1 MAIFNGKQIA
11 LQPTSEYQDQNKG
24 HLMNTLSQLQ
34 PNSLWQL
41 FEKICS
47 IPHPS
52 KHEQKISLW
61 IQDWAKDLGLAV
73 KEDDVGNLAIAKP
86 ATKGMEDRKGI
97 ILQAHMDMVPQKNND
112 TNHDFLVDPIRP
124 YIVTESDGD
133 WVTAQGTTLGADN
146 GVGLASALA
155 VLASDEIPH
164 GPLEVLVTIDEEAG
178 MTGAFG
184 LQPNWLEGDILINT
198 DSEQEGEVY
207 MGCAGGIDGSATF
220 DLNFDEVPYNYQAFN
235 LSISGLKGGH
245 SGVDI
250 HTGRANAN
258 KLLVRFLLDASNEFD
273 IRLTELN
280 GGSLRNAIPRE
291 ANASFV
297 VSNTH
302 VEPLKAALTQYL
314 TTIKTNL
321 SAIETDIDMLLI
333 SPEDFEQCWQKSIQS
348 RILRALNACP
358 NGVIRMSDDI
368 EGIVESSLNL
378 GVVQTRG
385 SKFNALALIRSL
397 HDDGR
402 VETQRTVQSVFE
414 LAGADITFSGA
425 YPGWKPNTDSAIMQT
440 VSETYQELF
449 DKTPAVMVIHAGLE
463 CGLFKTAYP
472 HWDMVS
478 IGPTIKF
485 PHSPDEKI
493 QISTVEQY
501 WQLLTAVLAKAPKK
515 S

>member
-1 MAIFNGKQIA
+1 MG
-11 LQPTSEYQDQNKG
+11 
-24 HLMNTLSQLQ
+24 TLSQLK
-34 PNSLWQL
+34 PTRLWQL

-52 KHEQKISLW
+52 KHEQQISAW
-61 IQDWAKDLGLAV
+61 IQSWAKDLGLSI
-73 KEDDVGNLAIAKP
+73 KEDAIGNLFIKKP
-86 ATKGMEDRKGI
+86 ATAGLEDRQGI

-112 TNHDFLVDPIRP
+112 TQHDFLTDAIKP
-124 YIVTESDGD
+124 YVIDSGD
-133 WVTAQGTTLGADN
+133 WVTAEGTTLGADN

-155 VLASDEIPH
+155 VLASDDIAH

-178 MTGAFG
+178 MSGAFG
-184 LQPNWLEGDILINT
+184 LEAGWLEGNILINT

-207 MGCAGGIDGSATF
+207 MGCAGGIDGTATF
-220 DLNFDEVPYNYQAFN
+220 GLTFDEVPADTQAFN

-258 KLLVRFLLDASNEFD
+258 KLLVRFLLDASNAFD
-273 IRLTELN
+273 LRLTELN

-297 VSNTH
+297 IPTEQV
-302 VEPLKAALTQYL
+302 VALKEHLATYL
-314 TTIKTNL
+314 ATIKTNL
-321 SAIETDIDMLLI
+321 NAVETDIDMLLI
-333 SPEDFEQCWQKSIQS
+333 SPEDFEQCWSEPIQS
-348 RILRALNACP
+348 QVLRALNACP

-378 GVVQTRG
+378 GVMRTRG
-385 SKFNALALIRSL
+385 KNFTALALIRSL

-402 VETQRTVQSVFE
+402 LETQRTVQSVFE
-414 LAGADITFSGA
+414 LADASIEFSGA
-425 YPGWKPNTDSAIMQT
+425 YPGWKPNPDSAIMKT
-440 VSETYQELF
+440 VSNTYQELF
-449 DKTPAVMVIHAGLE
+449 NKIPAVMVIHAGLE

-493 QISTVEQY
+493 EIATVEQY

-515 S
+515 QQL

>member
-1 MAIFNGKQIA
+1 M
-11 LQPTSEYQDQNKG
+11 S
-24 HLMNTLSQLQ
+24 TLSQLQ
-34 PNSLWQL
+34 PARLWQL

-52 KHEQKISLW
+52 KHEQKISAW
-61 IQDWAKDLGLAV
+61 IQSWATELGLSV
-73 KEDDVGNLAIAKP
+73 TEDTVGNLIIKKP
-86 ATKGMEDRKGI
+86 ATQGMENRKGV

-112 TNHDFLVDPIRP
+112 TEHDFLIDPIKP
-124 YIVTESDGD
+124 YVIETGD
-133 WVTAQGTTLGADN
+133 WVTAEGTTLGADN

-155 VLASDEIPH
+155 ILSSDDVAH

-184 LQPNWLEGDILINT
+184 LKAGLLDGEILINT

-207 MGCAGGIDGSATF
+207 MGCAGGIDGSASF
-220 DLNFDEVPYNYQAFN
+220 DLNFEATPADTQAFN

-258 KLLVRFLLDASNEFD
+258 KLLVRFLLDASQRFD

-297 VSNTH
+297 VAKSH
-302 VEPLKAALTQYL
+302 IEALKIAVTEYVATMRQ
-314 TTIKTNL
+314 NL
-321 SAIETDIDMLLI
+321 AAIETDISMLLI
-333 SPEDFEQCWQKSIQS
+333 SPEDFDECWTKPTQLQ
-348 RILRALNACP
+348 ILRALNACP

-378 GVVQTRG
+378 GVIRCKG
-385 SKFNALALIRSL
+385 KKFVAMTLIRSL

-402 VETQRTVQSVFE
+402 IDVQQMVQSVFD
-414 LAGADITFSGA
+414 LAGADIQFSGA
-425 YPGWKPNTDSAIMQT
+425 YPGWKPDTQSVIMT
-440 VSETYQELF
+440 IIRDTYKKLF
-449 DKTPAVMVIHAGLE
+449 NKVPEIMVIHAGLE

-472 HWDMVS
+472 NWDMAS
-478 IGPTIKF
+478 FGPTIKF

-493 QISTVEQY
+493 EIATVAQY
-501 WQLLTAVLAKAPKK
+501 WQLLVEVLANIPQK
-515 S
+515 

>member
-1 MAIFNGKQIA
+1 MSTLST
-11 LQPTSEYQDQNKG
+11 LQPA
-24 HLMNTLSQLQ
+24 
-34 PNSLWQL
+34 SLWQL

-61 IQDWAKDLGLAV
+61 IQQWAKELSISV
-73 KEDDVGNLAIAKP
+73 QEDAVGNLILKKP
-86 ATKGMEDRKGI
+86 ATAGMENRKGV
-97 ILQAHMDMVPQKNND
+97 ILQAHMDMVPQKNNNID
-112 TNHDFLVDPIRP
+112 HDFLVDSIKP
-124 YIVTESDGD
+124 YIVDDEEGT
-133 WVTAQGTTLGADN
+133 WVTAQDTTLGADN

-155 VLASDEIPH
+155 VLASNDIAH

-184 LQPNWLEGDILINT
+184 LEAGWLDGDILINT

-207 MGCAGGIDGSATF
+207 MGCAGGIDASVTF
-220 DLNFDEVPYNYQAFN
+220 DLSFEAVPQGWQAFN

-258 KLLVRFLLDASNEFD
+258 KLLIRFLSQADQQFD

-291 ANASFV
+291 AFASFV
-297 VSNTH
+297 IQNNKVDDFKT
-302 VEPLKAALTQYL
+302 ALADYL
-314 TTIKTNL
+314 STIKENL
-321 SAIETDIDMLLI
+321 KSIETGLEMLLI
-333 SPEDFEQCWQKSIQS
+333 APEEFEQMWTQATQS
-348 RILRALNACP
+348 KILSALNACP

-368 EGIVESSLNL
+368 DGIVETSLNV
-378 GVVQTRG
+378 GVIRPKG
-385 SKFNALALIRSL
+385 NKLSIMILIRSL

-402 VETQRTVQSVFE
+402 IQVEEMLTSLFS
-414 LAGADITFSGA
+414 LAGANITFSGG
-425 YPGWKPNTDSAIMQT
+425 YPGWKPDTSSPVMQL
-440 VSETYQELF
+440 VRDTYQELF
-449 DKTPAVMVIHAGLE
+449 NKIPEIMVIHAGLE

-472 HWDMVS
+472 DLDMVS
-478 IGPTIKF
+478 FGPTIKF

-493 QISTVEQY
+493 LVPTVDLY
-501 WQLLTAVLAKAPKK
+501 WQLLVKVLGNIQTK
-515 S
+515 

>member
-1 MAIFNGKQIA
+1 MTKLA
-11 LQPTSEYQDQNKG
+11 
-24 HLMNTLSQLQ
+24 HLKPS
-34 PNSLWQL
+34 SLWQI

-61 IQDWAKDLGLAV
+61 IQSWAKELGLSV
-73 KEDDVGNLAIAKP
+73 KEDAVGNLIIKKP
-86 ATKGMEDRKGI
+86 ATAGMESRKGV

-112 TNHDFLVDPIRP
+112 TEHDFLVDPIKP
-124 YIVTESDGD
+124 YIVTEADGD
-133 WVTAQGTTLGADN
+133 WVTAEGTTLGADN
-146 GVGLASALA
+146 GVGLSSALA
-155 VLASDEIPH
+155 VLASDDIPH

-184 LQPNWLEGDILINT
+184 LEAGWLEGDLLINT

-207 MGCAGGIDGSATF
+207 MGCAGGIDGEATF
-220 DLNFDEVPYNYQAFN
+220 AITNEDAPAGVESFN

-273 IRLTELN
+273 LRLTELN

-291 ANASFV
+291 ADASFV
-297 VSNTH
+297 INATQVDA
-302 VEPLKAALTQYL
+302 LKAKLAKYV
-314 TTIKTNL
+314 TTMRQSL
-321 SAIETDIDMLLI
+321 GSIETDIDMLLI
-333 SPEDFEQCWQKSIQS
+333 SPETFDECWTLDTQKT
-348 RILRALNACP
+348 ILRALNACP
-358 NGVIRMSDDI
+358 NGVLRMSDDI
-368 EGIVESSLNL
+368 EGIVETSLNL
-378 GVVQTRG
+378 GVMR
-385 SKFNALALIRSL
+385 SKGNKFVAMTLIRSL

-402 VETQRTVQSVFE
+402 LDAQTTVQSVFE
-414 LAGADITFSGA
+414 LANADIKFSGA
-425 YPGWKPNTDSAIMQT
+425 YPGWKPDTSSALMQT
-440 VSETYQELF
+440 VRDTYQSLF
-449 DKTPAVMVIHAGLE
+449 NKVPEIMVIHAGLE

-478 IGPTIKF
+478 FGPTIKF

-501 WQLLTAVLAKAPKK
+501 WQLLVAVLANIPEKA
-515 S
+515 

>member
-1 MAIFNGKQIA
+1 M
-11 LQPTSEYQDQNKG
+11 SE
-24 HLMNTLSQLQ
+24 LSQLK
-34 PNSLWQL
+34 PTSLWQL

-61 IQDWAKDLGLAV
+61 IQSWATELGLDV
-73 KEDDVGNLAIAKP
+73 KEDAVGNLFIKKP
-86 ATKGMEDRKGI
+86 ATSGMEDRQGI
-97 ILQAHMDMVPQKNND
+97 VLQAHMDMVPQKNND

-133 WVTAQGTTLGADN
+133 WVTADGTTLGADN

-155 VLASDEIPH
+155 VLASDDIAH

-178 MTGAFG
+178 MSGAFG
-184 LQPNWLEGDILINT
+184 LESGWLEGDILINT

-207 MGCAGGIDGSATF
+207 MGCAGGIDGLATF
-220 DLNFDEVPYNYQAFN
+220 ALTFEDVPANYQGFN

-258 KLLVRFLLDASNEFD
+258 KLLTRFLLDASNDFD
-273 IRLTELN
+273 IRLTEFN

-297 VSNTH
+297 VDKAQI
-302 VEPLKAALTQYL
+302 EPLKTALALYL
-314 TTIKTNL
+314 STIQANL
-321 SAIETDIDMLLI
+321 AAIETDIDMLLI
-333 SPEDFEQCWQKSIQS
+333 SPEDFEQCWDSTTQS
-348 RILRALNACP
+348 NILLALNACP

-368 EGIVESSLNL
+368 EGIVETSLNL
-378 GVVQTRG
+378 GVIQTRG
-385 SKFNALALIRSL
+385 NKLNALVLIRSL

-402 VETQRTVQSVFE
+402 AETQRTVQSVFE
-414 LAGADITFSGA
+414 LAGANVAFSGA
-425 YPGWKPNTDSAIMQT
+425 YPGWKPNPDSAIMKT
-440 VSETYQELF
+440 VSNTYQELF
-449 DKTPAVMVIHAGLE
+449 NKVPAVMVIHAGLE
-463 CGLFKTAYP
+463 CGLFKDAYP

-493 QISTVEQY
+493 EIATVEQY
-501 WQLLTAVLAKAPKK
+501 WQLLTAVLAKAPRK
-515 S
+515 

>member
-1 MAIFNGKQIA
+1 M
-11 LQPTSEYQDQNKG
+11 S
-24 HLMNTLSQLQ
+24 TLSQLK
-34 PNSLWQL
+34 PAKLWQL

-61 IQDWAKDLGLAV
+61 IQSWAKELGLEV
-73 KEDDVGNLAIAKP
+73 KEDKVGNLFIKKP
-86 ATKGMEDRKGI
+86 ATKGMEDRQGI
-97 ILQAHMDMVPQKNND
+97 VLQAHMDMVPQKNND
-112 TNHDFLVDPIRP
+112 TNHDFLTDPIRP
-124 YIVTESDGD
+124 YIVQENDGD
-133 WVTAQGTTLGADN
+133 WVTAEGTTLGADN

-155 VLASDEIPH
+155 VLASDDIAH

-184 LQPNWLEGDILINT
+184 LESGWLDGDILINT

-207 MGCAGGIDGSATF
+207 MGCAGGIDGSASF
-220 DLNFDEVPYNYQAFN
+220 ALNFEAVPENWQAFN

-258 KLLVRFLLDASNEFD
+258 KLLIRFLLDASNDFG

-297 VSNTH
+297 VDKSKI
-302 VEPLKAALTQYL
+302 EPLKAALALYL
-314 TTIKTNL
+314 STIQTNL
-321 SAIETDIDMLLI
+321 GVIENTIDMMLI
-333 SPEDFEQCWQKSIQS
+333 SPEDFEQCWDQNTQYN
-348 RILRALNACP
+348 ILRALNACP

-368 EGIVESSLNL
+368 KGVVETSLNL
-378 GVVQTRG
+378 GVIQMRG
-385 SKFNALALIRSL
+385 SKLNALVLIRSL

-402 VETQRTVQSVFE
+402 AETQRSVQSVFE
-414 LAGADITFSGA
+414 LAGADIEFKGA
-425 YPGWKPNTDSAIMQT
+425 YPGWKPNPNSAIMKT
-440 VSETYQELF
+440 VSETYQTLF
-449 DKTPAVMVIHAGLE
+449 NKVPDVMVIHAGLE
-463 CGLFKTAYP
+463 CGLFKDAYP

-493 QISTVEQY
+493 EIASVEQY
-501 WQLLTAVLAKAPKK
+501 WQLLVAVLAKAPKK
-515 S
+515 